1 MQKAQDIVLS
11 TTVAPTGAEKSPNHI
26 SGVLSRLIILLG
38 LMAVLYSSVLFRLGA
53 QWWDDPNFSH
63 GVFVPLFSVFL
74 VWRKR
79 EQLAH
84 IPVAPCWGGLPLLI
98 GGLGLLIIGVY
109 GADLFMSRFSLLL
122 ALAGIIIYCAGW
134 TFFRAVLFPW
144 ALLILMIPLPAI
156 VFNQLTFPLQLLA
169 SKLAS
174 ELLPLC
180 NVPVL
185 REGNVINLPS
195 MPLEVAEACSG
206 IRSLMSLTTMAV
218 IYGTLTDNSVLR
230 RITLALAAIPIAVAA
245 NAFRIFG
252 TGLLVQ
258 YWDPDKAL
266 GFFHEFS
273 GWVIF
278 VFSLLL
284 LLSFHK
290 LLLALSSKVTRT
302 AALEPTA

>member
-11 TTVAPTGAEKSPNHI
+11 TTVAPTEAEKSPTRI
-26 SGVLSRLIILLG
+26 SGVLSHLIILLG

-79 EQLAH
+79 EQLAR
-84 IPVAPCWGGLPLLI
+84 ITVAPSWWGLLFLI
-98 GGLGLLIIGVY
+98 GGLVLLIIGVY
-109 GADLFMSRFSLLL
+109 GADLFMSRFSLLFV
-122 ALAGIIIYCAGW
+122 LAGIIIYCAGW

-290 LLLALSSKVTRT
+290 LLLALSSNVTRT
-302 AALEPTA
+302 AASEPTA

>member
-1 MQKAQDIVLS
+1 MHKAHDIVLS
-11 TTVAPTGAEKSPNHI
+11 ATVAGTETEKSPNHI
-26 SGVLSRLIILLG
+26 SGVLSHLIILLG
-38 LMAVLYSSVLFRLGA
+38 LMVVLYSSVLFRLGA

-63 GVFVPLFSVFL
+63 GAFVPLFSAFL

-79 EQLAH
+79 EQLACTR
-84 IPVAPCWGGLPLLI
+84 VAPSWRGLPVLI
-98 GGLGLLIIGVY
+98 GGLSLLTIGVY
-109 GADLFMSRFSLLL
+109 GADLFMSRISLLL
-122 ALAGIIIYCAGW
+122 VLAGIMIYCAGW
-134 TFFRAVLFPW
+134 SFFRAVLFPW

-290 LLLALSSKVTRT
+290 LLLAFSSKATRT

>member
-1 MQKAQDIVLS
+1 
-11 TTVAPTGAEKSPNHI
+11 
-26 SGVLSRLIILLG
+26 
-38 LMAVLYSSVLFRLGA
+38 MAVLYSSVLFRLGA

-63 GVFVPLFSVFL
+63 GVFVPLFSAFL

-79 EQLAH
+79 EQLARVP
-84 IPVAPCWGGLPLLI
+84 ITPSWGGLSVLI
-98 GGLGLLIIGVY
+98 AGLGLLIIGVY
-109 GADLFMSRFSLLL
+109 GADLFMSRFSILLV
-122 ALAGIIIYCAGW
+122 LAGIIIYCAGW
-134 TFFRAVLFPW
+134 SFFRAVMFPW

-206 IRSLMSLTTMAV
+206 VRSLMSLTTMAV

-290 LLLALSSKVTRT
+290 LLLALSSKFTRT

>member
-1 MQKAQDIVLS
+1 M
-11 TTVAPTGAEKSPNHI
+11 
-26 SGVLSRLIILLG
+26 
-38 LMAVLYSSVLFRLGA
+38 
-53 QWWDDPNFSH
+53 
-63 GVFVPLFSVFL
+63 
-74 VWRKR
+74 
-79 EQLAH
+79 
-84 IPVAPCWGGLPLLI
+84 
-98 GGLGLLIIGVY
+98 IIGVY

-122 ALAGIIIYCAGW
+122 VLAGIVIYCAGW
-134 TFFRAVLFPW
+134 NFFQSVLFPW

-230 RITLALAAIPIAVAA
+230 RITLAVAAIPIAVAA

-290 LLLALSSKVTRT
+290 LLLALSSKVTHK